1 MSTVK
6 SSAITSGN
14 QFMRPFNSPT
24 SCAESN
30 SCQFVEFVASN
41 SKTAMNSTNFHENAD
56 SCTGGIH
63 GVTIAREETRRPLA
77 GCPFQSL
84 SLFKSEEDSLHAVPL
99 EPVPLARPQR
109 LVTAQGR
116 LGAPRVARLPAE
128 PRQEEV
134 RL

>member
-1 MSTVK
+1 
-6 SSAITSGN
+6 
-14 QFMRPFNSPT
+14 MRLFDAVDRVIDRDVQN
-24 SCAESN
+24 
-30 SCQFVEFVASN
+30 
-41 SKTAMNSTNFHENAD
+41 
-56 SCTGGIH
+56 
-63 GVTIAREETRRPLA
+63 
-77 GCPFQSL
+77 QSL